1 LTPLA
6 ACAILDKER
15 SQERGGLSLA
25 AKNALAEIRRD
36 LETHVGERIW
46 VKANRGRRKTVIRE
60 GILTNI
66 YPYHCLIEL
75 NDEKYPVKVV
85 SVSYADVLTQT
96 VELSIG
102 QPVAAEKGADS

>member
-1 LTPLA
+1 M
-6 ACAILDKER
+6 
-15 SQERGGLSLA
+15 A